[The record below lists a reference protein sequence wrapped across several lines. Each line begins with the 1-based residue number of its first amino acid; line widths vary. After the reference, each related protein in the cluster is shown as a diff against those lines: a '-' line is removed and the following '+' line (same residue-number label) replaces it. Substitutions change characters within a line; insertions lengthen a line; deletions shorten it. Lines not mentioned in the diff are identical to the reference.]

1 MGLDMTE
8 EDILEAMAEID
19 TDNSGEIDKEE
30 FKQWFAS
37 VAAGGSRC
45 QVNGAPPSAA
55 PTATAT
61 ATTTTTHRLAEIRA
75 RAILAGSSLAAVSR
89 PFPSWNHRSI
99 LTEISL

>member
-37 VAAGGSRC
+37 VAAGGSHR
-45 QVNGAPPSAA
+45 VNSAPPSAA